1 MVDHE
6 SINVGLLLA
15 GAVTSFVGGLV
26 VGTWTVSAK
35 MHMLSDHEKRLSR
48 LEHCIEQKLDRLH
61 ERIDAL
67 MILAG
72 EDPAKVRRD
81 NRAFAHDH
89 GDDEPPKKRDYY
101 G

>member
-1 MVDHE
+1 MQPDD
-6 SINVGLLLA
+6 INLGLLVL
-15 GAVTSFVGGLV
+15 GAASSFVGGLI
-26 VGTWTVSAK
+26 VGTWAVSAK
-35 MHMLSDHEKRLSR
+35 MHMLSDLDKRVTR
-48 LEHCIEQKLDRLH
+48 LEGCIERKLDRLH

-81 NRAFAHDH
+81 NRAFAHDQ
-89 GDDEPPKKRDYY
+89 GDDEPKKRDYY

>member
-15 GAVTSFVGGLV
+15 GAATSFVGGLV
-26 VGTWTVSAK
+26 VGTWAVSAK

-61 ERIDAL
+61 ERIDDL
-67 MILAG
+67 MVGAG
-72 EDPAKVRRD
+72 MDPTRVRRD
-81 NRAFAHDH
+81 YRHDSH
-89 GDDEPPKKRDYY
+89 DGETKKKGYY
-101 G
+101 E

>member
-1 MVDHE
+1 MQPDD
-6 SINVGLLLA
+6 INLGLLVL
-15 GAVTSFVGGLV
+15 GAASSFVGGLI
-26 VGTWTVSAK
+26 VGTWAVSAK
-35 MHMLSDHEKRLSR
+35 MHMLSDLDKRVTR
-48 LEHCIEQKLDRLH
+48 LEGCIERKLDRLH

-81 NRAFAHDH
+81 NRAFAHDQ
-89 GDDEPPKKRDYY
+89 GEGEAKKRDYY